1 MTTFNLVIIVL
12 FICSMTARFIRAID
26 RNELGKAII
35 SGAEILMFAY
45 LAKVLM

>member
-1 MTTFNLVIIVL
+1 MTTFNLVIIIL
-12 FICSMTARFIRAID
+12 FVASMTARFIRAIE
-26 RNELGKAII
+26 RGHNGKAII